1 MAQAQPVDVNIRM
14 HGVDNASGV
23 INRVTKSTRNLTN
36 QMGRSNGVF
45 VRHRRTIQ
53 AVGFQVG
60 DFATQIAGGQS
71 AMLAFTQQGGQ
82 LLQFFGPFG
91 AAAAGA
97 LAVFGALAIAITRS
111 GASLDQLS
119 GFMGIFQDDLHLVG
133 KAFTALKEFGLDA
146 LNLLVNNIDRLLV
159 YAATLVTFFAVRWVA
174 GFVAARFSVAGLTGA
189 LLTLRGIL
197 LRFLPIALFIALG
210 ELVFF
215 FVRLIKATGSFGAA
229 LDALKPAAVEVFNS
243 IKFAAESMMM
253 SVAAA
258 VTGTVGSILEG
269 LATLKNK
276 ALEFERD
283 ALKAGISR
291 MGIRPANELKP
302 LEDRLAALNR
312 RIEENSGQVNEW
324 QSAAQRF
331 WAAANASAENA
342 SDSFGKAGDEF
353 RKLKDLI
360 GKGLDKDIRDLFGD
374 GDGGDGDPVSK
385 LSDVANA
392 FKSAFDG
399 MFDAIVD
406 GSKSAIDVLRNLGQ
420 ELLKIAL
427 KAQVFGFL
435 QKAFP
440 GTFGPGKSIPVGKF
454 AQGGVASSGIVSA
467 PTVFP
472 MASGAGLMG
481 ERGPEAIMPLT
492 RTSGGALGVKA
503 AGGGSSVTVQII
515 NNAGVGIRHEK
526 TAGPDGRQMQRII
539 LDAVAKGAADGT
551 LDASLAGRFG
561 NQPTKTVR

>member
-97 LAVFGALAIAITRS
+97 LAVFGSLAIAITRS

-159 YAATLVTFFAVRWVA
+159 YAGLLATLFLGKVVA
-174 GFVAARFSVAGLTGA
+174 GFIAARVAAFTFAGA
-189 LLTLRGIL
+189 LTTLGGIL
-197 LRFLPIALFIALG
+197 LRFLPIALFIGLAEIVMFLAK
-210 ELVFF
+210 LV
-215 FVRLIKATGSFGAA
+215 KATGSWGAA
-229 LDALKPAAVEVFNS
+229 LDALKPLAVAVANT
-243 IKFAAESMMM
+243 IGNAYMTLGHSM
-253 SVAAA
+253 
-258 VTGTVGSILEG
+258 
-269 LATLKNK
+269 
-276 ALEFERD
+276 
-283 ALKAGISR
+283 
-291 MGIRPANELKP
+291 
-302 LEDRLAALNR
+302 
-312 RIEENSGQVNEW
+312 
-324 QSAAQRF
+324 QSAFFAIAQAIASTFAFIDKTVVGFIRGSLQGIARAMEKVDPKNF
-331 WAAANASAENA
+331 AGVADELEKVETSFTNAHLAGAAFGKAAKTAGKDAEDSARKT

-360 GKGLDKDIRDLFGD
+360 GKGLDKDIRDLFGG